1 MYCNILIY
9 LNIFFC
15 FSFQLIMQIIKCVV
29 VGDGVVGKICLLI
42 FYIIN
47 KFFLEYVSIVFDN
60 YVVTV
65 MIGGEFYTLGLF
77 DIVGQEDY
85 DRLRFFSYLQIDV
98 FLVCFFV
105 VSLVFFEN
113 VREKVIF
120 VNFVNYEF
128 MKNIIYLY
136 FVLVFWKFFLVQGKV
151 NFKYFVKLNMYIRL
165 DMISVF
171 YLIYVEINVFFFN
184 IVGFRNNILLLEDFF
199 FISRNIGRFTG

>member
-1 MYCNILIY
+1 
-9 LNIFFC
+9 
-15 FSFQLIMQIIKCVV
+15 MQIIKCVV

-171 YLIYVEINVFFFN
+171 YLIYVEIFFLIQWVFEIIYYCQKIFFLL
-184 IVGFRNNILLLEDFF
+184 VGIQVDLRDDVIIIEKLVKNK
-199 FISRNIGRFTG
+199 

>member
-1 MYCNILIY
+1 
-9 LNIFFC
+9 
-15 FSFQLIMQIIKCVV
+15 MQIIKCVV

-47 KFFLEYVSIVFDN
+47 KFFLEYVLIVFDN

-128 MKNIIYLY
+128 MKNIIY
-136 FVLVFWKFFLVQGKV
+136 FVYVVFCFGILEVFLVQGKV

-199 FISRNIGRFTG
+199 FISRYIGRFTG

>member
-1 MYCNILIY
+1 
-9 LNIFFC
+9 
-15 FSFQLIMQIIKCVV
+15 MQIIKCVV